1 MITLVTLDHS
11 CSNLTQLF
19 PFVPCPGSKA
29 GTPSFAPANVVQLLQ
44 FFFLIAFTA
53 PSYYQ
58 GLSATNCIVTGKL
71 GLI

>member
-1 MITLVTLDHS
+1 MWNMGNLVIPDNS
-11 CSNLTQLF
+11 CSNSTQLI
-19 PFVPCPGSKA
+19 PFVPY
-29 GTPSFAPANVVQLLQ
+29 PSYQDPANVAQLLQ

-53 PSYYQ
+53 PSNYQ